1 MKLNKM
7 FLGGLVALGLL
18 ASCKGK
24 EPSGQTETLGSTYMS
39 INVNLGESLRAE
51 EGDYNSMGDWE
62 GRDKIN
68 AVDVFVLSEGENK
81 VQHFTQA
88 TAKTQPTIG
97 QDGVYSLTPW
107 KTTPG
112 NKIVY
117 VVVNG
122 TEEVINKLKA
132 ATPTNFATEYA
143 MVLTDFAGNGVA
155 EKYAKTE
162 TFGSDKKDIITMT
175 GAPAS
180 IAVVDGVTQEQAKN
194 GQNTAKISVRRI
206 AALVATT
213 VNKSVQEEGFK
224 IKKGE
229 GASQRVVGSLK
240 DVKWTVAQFE
250 KTAKLYEAEISHKKI
265 KSPNWE
271 YVTSDNNA
279 YNNGTDGAKDKYDYS
294 LLKQG
299 FDLAPFERKSNNN
312 PENVKALVDGA
323 TMKFISETTH
333 AFTESQTDET
343 KYRRGNTPYIMVTAT
358 FVPETSEMATGE
370 VYQAE
375 KDIHYGTVDGKFYMD
390 ENKAKENN
398 KIAAD
403 SATKK
408 DGVITFKKGKMYYF
422 AWLNPDTTA
431 PTTWRHSPVVRN
443 NFYHVN
449 VAGFNKLGFSGNPY
463 NPTTPPGG
471 GGEDEPD
478 PDDPTPDPKDPITD
492 KETYMTT
499 EITVINWGV
508 HSYDVNF

>member
-1 MKLNKM
+1 MKLNKL

-24 EPSGQTETLGSTYMS
+24 EPNKQTRDLQGSTYMS

-51 EGDYNSMGDWE
+51 EGDYNPMGDWE

-68 AVDVFVLSEGENK
+68 TVDVFVLSEGENQIK
-81 VQHFTQA
+81 HFTQI
-88 TAKTQPTIG
+88 TTKEQPSTG
-97 QDGVYSLTPW
+97 KDGIYSLTPW

-122 TEEVINKLKA
+122 ATDVIDKLKA
-132 ATPTNFATEYA
+132 ATSADFATKYA
-143 MVLTDFAGNGVA
+143 EILTDFVGNNGVA

-162 TFGSDKKDIITMT
+162 TSGSDKKDIITMT

-180 IAVVDGVTQEQAKN
+180 IAVVDGVTQAQAEA

-213 VNKSVQEEGFK
+213 VSKSVKDDGFK
-224 IKKGE
+224 IKRVE
-229 GASQRVVGSLK
+229 GTSQKIIGSLK

-250 KTAKLYEAEISHKKI
+250 KTSKLYEAEISHKKI
-265 KSPNWE
+265 QSPHWN
-271 YVTSDNNA
+271 YITNNSEA
-279 YNNGTDGAKDKYDYS
+279 YNNGTDGAKEYYDYS
-294 LLKQG
+294 LLKEG
-299 FDLAPFERKSNNN
+299 YELVSFERKTSNNTD
-312 PENVKALVDGA
+312 NVKAIVGSA

-333 AFTESQTDET
+333 AFVEAPGET
-343 KYRRGNTPYIMVTAT
+343 NYRRGNTPYIMVTAT
-358 FVPETSEMATGE
+358 FVPETSEMAAGE
-370 VYQAE
+370 TYEGE
-375 KDIHYGTVDGKFYMD
+375 KDIYYGTIDGKFYMN
-390 ENKAKENN
+390 EEKAKTAN
-398 KIAAD
+398 KITN
-403 SATKK
+403 ATTSSQK

-422 AWLNPDTTA
+422 TWLNPDTTV

-443 NFYHVN
+443 NFYHMN
-449 VAGFNKLGFSGNPY
+449 VAGFSKLGFSGNPY
-463 NPTTPPGG
+463 NPGG
-471 GGEDEPD
+471 DDKPD

>member
-24 EPSGQTETLGSTYMS
+24 EPNGQVDASQGSTYMS
-39 INVNLGESLRAE
+39 LNLKIGEFLRAE
-51 EGDYNSMGDWE
+51 NGDYNSIGDWE

-68 AVDVFVLSEGENK
+68 TIDVFILSQGENT
-81 VQHFTQA
+81 VQHFTQ
-88 TAKTQPTIG
+88 TTTKTPPTSGHNGI
-97 QDGVYSLTPW
+97 YSLTPW

-122 TEEVINKLKA
+122 TTDVINDLKA
-132 ATPTNFATEYA
+132 ATPTDFATKYA
-143 MVLTDFAGNGVA
+143 KVLTDFTGNNGVD

-162 TFGSDKKDIITMT
+162 QTSEKKDVITMT

-180 IAVVDGVTQEQAKN
+180 IVVIDGVTQTQAQN
-194 GQNTAKISVRRI
+194 GQNTASVSIRRI

-213 VNKSVQEEGFK
+213 ISKSVQDDGFK
-224 IKKGE
+224 IKRGE
-229 GASQRVVGSLK
+229 GTSQKIVGSLK
-240 DVKWTVAQFE
+240 NIKWTIAQFE
-250 KTAKLYEAEISHKKI
+250 KTSKLYEAEISHKNI
-265 KSPNWE
+265 KSPHWD
-271 YVTSDNNA
+271 YVTTDNTN
-279 YNNGTDGAKDKYDYS
+279 YNTGADGAKEYYDYS
-294 LLKQG
+294 LLTQG
-299 FDLAPFERKSNNN
+299 YELSPFNRTGSNVDQ
-312 PENVKALVDGA
+312 VKAIVGSA

-333 AFTESQTDET
+333 AFTENQAEET
-343 KYRRGNTPYIMVTAT
+343 KYRRGNTPYVMVTAT
-358 FVPETSEMATGE
+358 FVPENSEMASGQSYE
-370 VYQAE
+370 E
-375 KDIHYGTVDGKFYMD
+375 GKDIYYGTIDGKFYMD
-390 ENKAKENN
+390 ESKAKENN
-398 KIAAD
+398 KITTD
-403 SATKK
+403 PSSKK

-422 AWLNPDTTA
+422 AWLNPDTTV

-463 NPTTPPGG
+463 NPTTPPG

>member
-24 EPSGQTETLGSTYMS
+24 EPNGQVDASQGSTYMS
-39 INVNLGESLRAE
+39 LSVNLGESLRAE
-51 EGDYNSMGDWE
+51 EGDYNPMGDWE

-68 AVDVFVLSEGENK
+68 TVDVFVLSEGENEVK
-81 VQHFTQA
+81 HFAQA
-88 TAKTQPTIG
+88 TVKGQPSAG
-97 QDGVYSLTPW
+97 KDGIYSLTPW

-112 NKIVY
+112 NKIIY

-122 TEEVINKLKA
+122 ATDVIDKLKA
-132 ATPTNFATEYA
+132 ATPTNFATKYA
-143 MVLTDFAGNGVA
+143 EVLTDFAGNGVA

-162 TFGSDKKDIITMT
+162 TSGSDKKDIITMT

-180 IAVVDGVTQEQAKN
+180 IAVVDGVTLAQAEA

-213 VNKSVQEEGFK
+213 VSKSIKESGFK
-224 IKKGE
+224 IKRGE
-229 GASQRVVGSLK
+229 GASQKTIGSLK

-250 KTAKLYEAEISHKKI
+250 KTAKLYEAEVSHKKI
-265 KSPNWE
+265 QTPSWQ
-271 YVTSDNNA
+271 YVTNDNNA
-279 YNNGTDGAKDKYDYS
+279 YNSGTDGAKDKYDYS
-294 LLKQG
+294 LLKQEN
-299 FDLAPFERKSNNN
+299 DLAAFERTGSDIEKIRAIVSN
-312 PENVKALVDGA
+312 A

-333 AFTESQTDET
+333 AFADAPGET
-343 KYRRGNTPYIMVTAT
+343 SYRRGNTPYIMVTAT
-358 FVPETSEMATGE
+358 FVPEKTEMAEGE
-370 VYQAE
+370 EYQADQ
-375 KDIHYGTVDGKFYMD
+375 DIHYGTIDGKFYMNV
-390 ENKAKENN
+390 ENAKKNN
-398 KIAAD
+398 KITAD
-403 SATKK
+403 SSSKK

-422 AWLNPDTTA
+422 AWLNPDTTV

-463 NPTTPPGG
+463 NPTTPPG